1 MLLSMTGYGE
11 AHHEQDGMFVAM
23 EMRSI
28 NSRHFKLSTRLG
40 EGYAILEPKVDQAIR
55 QTIRRGTVQLTMR
68 VTHRHRPEDY
78 RINTDVVAAYQDQL
92 AKLSDE
98 QPTPIAALLQ
108 LPGVVDE
115 RSSRVVDTEAD
126 WPVIET
132 ALAQAMEKLFEMRRD
147 EGRAMAADLGA
158 NCQAIADELTKIE
171 EIAPMVSEGYRDRL
185 HERLN
190 KMLKQHGLTIE
201 PADILREVSIFAER
215 SDISEEVVRLR
226 SHLQQ
231 FAATLEF
238 KESSGRKLEF
248 VTQEMFRETNTI
260 GSKANNV
267 DISRHVIEI
276 KANVERIREMIQNV
290 E

>member
-1 MLLSMTGYGE
+1 MTGYGE
-11 AHHEQDGMFVAM
+11 AHHEQNGMFVAI

-55 QTIRRGTVQLTMR
+55 QTIRRGTVQVTVR
-68 VTHRHRPEDY
+68 VTHQHRPEDY
-78 RINTDVVAAYQDQL
+78 RLNTEVLAAYQDQL
-92 AKLSDE
+92 ARLCGE
-98 QPTPIAALLQ
+98 QSAPIESLLL

-115 RSSRVVDTEAD
+115 QSSRVVNAEAD
-126 WPVIET
+126 WPLIET
-132 ALAQAMEKLFEMRRD
+132 TLSLAMEKLSEMRRD
-147 EGRAMAADLGA
+147 EGRAMADDLRA
-158 NCQAIADELTKIE
+158 NCQAIAHELTKIE
-171 EIAPMVSEGYRDRL
+171 AIAPTVAEGYRERL

-201 PADILREVSIFAER
+201 PADVLREVSIFAER

-226 SHLQQ
+226 SHLDQ
-231 FAATLEF
+231 FAATLEIE
-238 KESSGRKLEF
+238 ESSGRKLEF

-260 GSKANNV
+260 GSKANHV
-267 DISRHVIEI
+267 EISRHVIEI